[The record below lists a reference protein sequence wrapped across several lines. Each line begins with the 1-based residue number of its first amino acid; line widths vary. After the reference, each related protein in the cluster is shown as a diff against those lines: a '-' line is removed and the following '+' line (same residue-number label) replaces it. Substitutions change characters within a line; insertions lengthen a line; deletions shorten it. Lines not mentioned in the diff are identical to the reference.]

1 MSKIE
6 AEKKIL
12 ELSQKLNYHSKKY
25 YIDDDPEISDR
36 EYDLLLKELISLEEK
51 YPEFKTL
58 DSPTIRIGSKPIS
71 KFETVKHFV
80 PMMSLS
86 NALTKEEF
94 FDFHSRVVKNL
105 KTSEIRYSIEP
116 KLDGI
121 AVSLVYEDSVLIRA
135 ATRGDGYVGEDITEN
150 VKTIKTVPL
159 KLSKKI
165 NGIFEAR
172 GEVIISRKGFE
183 DLNLEREK
191 KAEPLF
197 ANSRNAAGGSLRQ
210 LDSKITANRPLE
222 IYIYGVGK
230 TDIKYLSFTEMFSDL
245 KEMGFR
251 INELNKYNLLPEE
264 VIKIYQNYLEK
275 RDSLPYEIDG
285 AVAKVDDFKLHEI
298 LGATSKAPRWAI
310 AIKFPAREETTKI
323 LDIKV
328 QVGRTGVLTPV
339 AELLP
344 VKISGALIKRATLHN
359 MDEIERK
366 DIRIGDT
373 VFVQRSGDV
382 IPKIIKVVESKRTG
396 NEKKFEMPDLCP
408 SCMEK
413 VVRDK
418 DQAAY
423 RCVNASCPAQLKE
436 KIKHFTSKA
445 GFDIDGFGEKIVEQ
459 LVDKGL
465 VHEFS
470 DIFKLSKDEISAL
483 ERMGDKSAKNL
494 LDAINSSKNKT
505 LDVFVYSLGIKNV
518 GKHMSEILASKFQTL
533 QDLSD
538 ACEEDLLNIEGI
550 GPEAANAIK
559 SFFDNETNKKI
570 IENLF
575 NLGVEIKNDQFE
587 KTAKQTALTD
597 KTFVIT
603 GKIEG
608 YSRPELEKII
618 KDMGGKTSGSVS
630 KNTNYLIAGEKA
642 GSKYDK
648 AKSLGVEIIDI
659 DYFKSVFL
667 ETNTGK

>member
-1 MSKIE
+1 MSKSE
-6 AEKKIL
+6 AEKRIL
-12 ELSQKLNYHSKKY
+12 ELSKKLNYHSKKY
-25 YIDDDPEISDR
+25 YIDDDPEISDA
-36 EYDLLLKELISLEEK
+36 EYDFLLQELIRLEER
-51 YPEFKTL
+51 YPEFKTP
-58 DSPTIRIGSKPIS
+58 DSPTIRIGSKPVS

-86 NALTKEEF
+86 NALNEEEF

-105 KTSEIRYSIEP
+105 KNAEVRYSIEP

-135 ATRGDGYVGEDITEN
+135 ATRGDGYIGEDITEN

-159 KLSKKI
+159 KLSKNIK
-165 NGIFEAR
+165 GIFEAR

-183 DLNLEREK
+183 ELNLEREK
-191 KAEPLF
+191 KGEPLF

-230 TDIKYLSFTEMFSDL
+230 TDIKYLSFTEMFTDL
-245 KEMGFR
+245 REMGFR
-251 INELNKYNLLPEE
+251 VNELNKYSLVPDE
-264 VIKIYQNYLEK
+264 VIKTYRNYLEN

-285 AVAKVDDFKLHEI
+285 AVAKVDDFSSHEI
-298 LGATSKAPRWAI
+298 LGATSKAPRWAV

-396 NEKKFEMPDLCP
+396 DEVKFEMPINCP
-408 SCMEK
+408 SCFEK
-413 VVRDK
+413 IVRDK
-418 DQAAY
+418 DQAAF

-436 KIKHFTSKA
+436 KIRHFTSKA
-445 GFDIDGFGEKIVEQ
+445 GFDIDGLGEKIVEQ

-470 DIFKLSKDEISAL
+470 DIFKLSKEEISAL

-494 LDAINSSKNKT
+494 LDAINSSKKKN

-518 GKHMSEILASKFQTL
+518 GKHMSEVLASKFQTL
-533 QDLSD
+533 EDLSD
-538 ACEEDLLNIEGI
+538 AGEEDLLNIEGI
-550 GPEAANAIK
+550 GPEAANAIR
-559 SFFDNETNKKI
+559 SFFENETNRKI
-570 IENLF
+570 IDNILSS
-575 NLGVEIKNDQFE
+575 GVEIENPEFEKKTE
-587 KTAKQTALTD
+587 KTALSG

-618 KDMGGKTSGSVS
+618 KDSGGKTSGSVS
-630 KNTNYLIAGEKA
+630 KNTDYLIAGEKA
-642 GSKYDK
+642 GSKFDK
-648 AKSLGVEIIDI
+648 AKSLGIEIIDA
-659 DYFKSVFL
+659 DYLLSVIA
-667 ETNTGK
+667 GK